1 MVMLKFQSTSN
12 FFKMGEKIMSASY
25 DKFQPS
31 QELTDLLKRSGS
43 AEKIQSLEA
52 NAQFAKALELP
63 LRQGVLNGDILD
75 GIFEPIRLSESA
87 TPEFPLDFLA
97 PGTEKDFVAYTIPN
111 HGYIPE
117 RHIEGDYVMVPTYDI
132 GASIDYLLKYARDAR
147 WDVVGRAMEVMEAQF
162 VKKMN
167 DDGWHTLLAAG
178 VDRNIVVYD
187 GDAANGQF
195 TKRLVSLMKTV
206 MRRNGGG
213 NSTSNNRGMLTDLYV
228 SPEAM
233 EDIRNWGVDQVDE
246 VTRREIYTAADGSI
260 NRIFGVNLHDLDEL
274 GNGQEYQLFYAN
286 ELSGSQPS
294 GHNTEIVVGL
304 DLRKRDSFVMPVR
317 QEVQIFEDDSLHRQ
331 KRAGFYGWAEQGF
344 AVLDNRRV
352 ILGSL

>member
-1 MVMLKFQSTSN
+1 MSSN
-12 FFKMGEKIMSASY
+12 T
-25 DKFQPS
+25 FQPTP
-31 QELTDLLKRSGS
+31 ELTDLLVRSGS
-43 AEKIQSLEA
+43 MNREVALAATHE
-52 NAQFAKALELP
+52 FAKALELP
-63 LRQGVLNGDILD
+63 LRKALLSGNILE
-75 GIFEPIRLSESA
+75 GIFEPIRLAQGA

-111 HGYIPE
+111 HGYVPE
-117 RHIEGDYVMVPTYDI
+117 RHVEGDYVMVPTYDI

-147 WDVVGRAMEVMEAQF
+147 WDVVGRAMEVLESQF

-167 DDGWHTLLAAG
+167 DDGWHTVTAAG

-187 GDAANGQF
+187 SDADNGQF

-213 NSTSNNRGMLTDLYV
+213 NSASNNRGRLTDLYL

-246 VTRREIYTAADGSI
+246 LTRREIYTAADGSV
-260 NRIFGVNLHDLDEL
+260 NRIFGVNLHDIDEL
-274 GNGQEYQLFYAN
+274 GSGQEYQLFYSNTLGAAM
-286 ELSGSQPS
+286 PA

-304 DLRKRDSFVMPVR
+304 DLSSRDSFIMPVR
-317 QEVQIFEDDSLHRQ
+317 EEVQIFEDETLHRQ

-352 ILGSL
+352 LLGSI

>member
-1 MVMLKFQSTSN
+1 MANRKFEPT
-12 FFKMGEKIMSASY
+12 
-25 DKFQPS
+25 P
-31 QELTDLLKRSGS
+31 ELTDLLVKSGS
-43 AEKIQSLEA
+43 LQKEEA
-52 NAQFAKALELP
+52 LTANHEFAKALELP
-63 LRQGVLNGDILD
+63 LRQGVLSGNILD
-75 GIFEPIRLSESA
+75 DIFEPIALAQSA

-111 HGYIPE
+111 HGYIPQK
-117 RHIEGDYVMVPTYDI
+117 HVEGDYVMVPTYDI

-147 WDVVGRAMEVMEAQF
+147 WDVVGRAMEVLESQF

-187 GDAANGQF
+187 SDSNDGQF
-195 TKRLVSLMKTV
+195 SKRLVSLMKTV

-213 NSTSNNRGMLTDLYV
+213 NSASNNRGMLTDLYV

-233 EDIRNWGVDQVDE
+233 EDIRNWGLDQIDE
-246 VTRREIYTAADGSI
+246 VTRREIYTAGDGTL
-260 NRIFGVNLHDLDEL
+260 NRVFGINLHDRDEL
-274 GNGQEYQLFYAN
+274 GEGQQYQLFYSN
-286 ELSGSQPS
+286 VLGGSLPGDETFQKSEL
-294 GHNTEIVVGL
+294 VVGL
-304 DLRKRDSFVMPVR
+304 DLRKRDSFIMPVR
-317 QEVQIFEDDSLHRQ
+317 QEVQIFEDDTLHRQ

>member
-1 MVMLKFQSTSN
+1 MANRFEPT
-12 FFKMGEKIMSASY
+12 
-25 DKFQPS
+25 P
-31 QELTDLLKRSGS
+31 ELTDLLVRSGS
-43 AEKIQSLEA
+43 ANKVEATVA
-52 NAQFAKALELP
+52 NAEFAKALELP

-75 GIFEPIRLSESA
+75 GIFEPIVLAQSA

-111 HGYIPE
+111 HGYIPQ
-117 RHIEGDYVMVPTYDI
+117 RHVEGDYVMVPTYDI

-147 WDVVGRAMEVMEAQF
+147 WDVVGRAMEVLEAQF

-167 DDGWHTLLAAG
+167 DDGWHTILAAG
-178 VDRNIVVYD
+178 TDRTIIV
-187 GDAANGQF
+187 GDSDADPGQF
-195 TKRLVSLMKTV
+195 TKRLVSIMKTT

-213 NSTSNNRGMLTDLYV
+213 NSASNNRGMLTDLYV

-246 VTRREIYTAADGSI
+246 ITRREIYTAADGSI
-260 NRIFGVNLHDLDEL
+260 NRIFSVNLHDLDEL
-274 GNGQEYQLFYAN
+274 GDGQEYQLFFEN
-286 ELSGSQPS
+286 VLGGSGSM
-294 GHNTEIVVGL
+294 GDDVEIVVSL
-304 DLRKRDSFVMPVR
+304 DLRTRDSFIMPVR
-317 QEVQIFEDDSLHRQ
+317 QEVQIFEDDTLHRQ

-352 ILGSL
+352 LLGSL

>member
-1 MVMLKFQSTSN
+1 
-12 FFKMGEKIMSASY
+12 MSAV
-25 DKFQPS
+25 DTKVFQPTP
-31 QELTDLLKRSGS
+31 ELTDLLIRSGS
-43 AEKIQSLEA
+43 QHRETSLAA
-52 NAQFAKALELP
+52 NAEFAKALELP
-63 LRQGVLNGDILD
+63 LRQGILNGNILD
-75 GIFEPIRLSESA
+75 NIFEPVRLAQGA

-117 RHIEGDYVMVPTYDI
+117 RHVEGDYVMVPTFDI

-147 WDVVGRAMEVMEAQF
+147 WDVVGRAMEVLEASF

-178 VDRNIVVYD
+178 TDRNIVVYD
-187 GDAANGQF
+187 SDAGAGQF
-195 TKRLVSLMKTV
+195 TKRLVSLLKTV

-213 NSTSNNRGMLTDLYV
+213 NSASNNRGVLTDLYV

-233 EDIRNWGVDQVDE
+233 EDIRNWGIDQVDE
-246 VTRREIYTAADGSI
+246 VTRREIYTAADGSV
-260 NRIFGVNLHDLDEL
+260 NRVFGINLHDRDEL
-274 GNGQEYQLFYAN
+274 GEGQEYQKFYTDV
-286 ELSGSQPS
+286 LSGSLPS
-294 GHNTEIVVGL
+294 GDAEIVVGL
-304 DLRKRDSFVMPVR
+304 DLRKRDSFIMPVR
-317 QEVQIFEDDSLHRQ
+317 EEVQIFEDETLHRQ

-352 ILGSL
+352 LLGSL

>member
-1 MVMLKFQSTSN
+1 MANTRFEPTEQLT
-12 FFKMGEKIMSASY
+12 
-25 DKFQPS
+25 
-31 QELTDLLKRSGS
+31 ELLVQSGS
-43 AEKIQSLEA
+43 AEKEKSLAA
-52 NAQFAKALELP
+52 NREFAKALELP
-63 LRQGVLNGDILD
+63 LRQALLNGDILN
-75 GIFEPIRLSESA
+75 GIFEPIRLAQSA

-117 RHIEGDYVMVPTYDI
+117 RHVEGDYVMVPTYDI

-147 WDVVGRAMEVMEAQF
+147 WDVVGRAMEVLEAQF

-187 GDAANGQF
+187 SDAGAGQF

-213 NSTSNNRGMLTDLYV
+213 NSASNNRGILTDLYV

-233 EDIRNWGVDQVDE
+233 EDIRNWGIDQVDE
-246 VTRREIYTAADGSI
+246 ITRREIYTAADGTL
-260 NRIFGVNLHDLDEL
+260 NRVFGVNLHDLDEL
-274 GNGQEYQLFYAN
+274 GEGQEYQEFYN
-286 ELSGSQPS
+286 NVLSGTLPGSD
-294 GHNTEIVVGL
+294 TELVVGL
-304 DLRKRDSFVMPVR
+304 DLRKRDSFIMPVR
-317 QEVQIFEDDSLHRQ
+317 QEVQIFEDDTLHRQ
-331 KRAGFYGWAEQGF
+331 KRAGFYGWSEQGF

-352 ILGSL
+352 LLGSL